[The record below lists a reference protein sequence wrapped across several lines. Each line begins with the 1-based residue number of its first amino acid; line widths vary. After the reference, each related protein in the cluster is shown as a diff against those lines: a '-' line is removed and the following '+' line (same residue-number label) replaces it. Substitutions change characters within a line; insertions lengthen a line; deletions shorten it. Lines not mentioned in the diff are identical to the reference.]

1 MTFLEEDMIANLL
14 GCLMDDFSR
23 EAVGKLGRKATADPT
38 RRRASPIM
46 GRGRAGRAGRR
57 NVEGG
62 SETEN
67 PVDKRGVFAAAVTFE
82 SEVQKKKRSIS
93 H

>member
-1 MTFLEEDMIANLL
+1 MTLLEEDMLANLL
-14 GCLMDDFSR
+14 GCLRDDFSR

-57 NVEGG
+57 NVV